1 MRYRVLLDGS
11 KYGEV
16 YETYDDAVFYK
27 NLAIMAGCQTAE
39 IVEAKHEPYVYRVY
53 DFYPHYIGK
62 NNACPDKVAEE
73 ELNLNERDIRKAKQI
88 IAKSEEFDNVYLSCN
103 SGTYWATK
111 DDVKSGIMRD
121 INTINSLS
129 HKVRAQ
135 IKKAGLEGQIKLP
148 LLPYQRDTVNSLA
161 EPEMPHMRG
170 REAI

>member
-11 KYGEV
+11 KYGKV

-27 NLAIMAGCQTAE
+27 NFAIMAGCKTYE

-62 NNACPDKVAEE
+62 KNACPDDIAEK
-73 ELNLNERDIRKAKQI
+73 ELELNERDIRKAKEI
-88 IAKSEEFDNVYLSCN
+88 IADSDEFDNVYLSCN
-103 SGTYWATK
+103 GGTYWATK
-111 DDVKSGIMRD
+111 EDVMAGIMRE
-121 INTINSLS
+121 IKTINSLS
-129 HKVRAQ
+129 HKVRSQ

-161 EPEMPHMRG
+161 EVK
-170 REAI
+170 